1 MGIHC
6 QFPVMDNQFFAV
18 PVGFTV
24 YTEFYGEVFI
34 ITASL

>member
-1 MGIHC
+1 
-6 QFPVMDNQFFAV
+6 MDNQFFAV